1 MPSPSPADLEV
12 ELSHLLEDVRESNSR
27 TSWEQ
32 IAIVSHDLAD
42 ALRTKDEH
50 YDIHTVLGRTSLC
63 QTLTD
68 LLGLE
73 LHDAHSSIPE
83 DFYTKPV
90 LEILRVGANLCRDH
104 DDNRGALL
112 GAGFLQAV
120 VSLLEGYAKLIP
132 PPPQTEPLPL
142 SIDHLKVVR
151 TAIGVLLNAGLGFD
165 AVKDKLISMQ
175 VAGTVLKLS
184 ASIYPP
190 GSWQGTSS
198 AEQTLESAHESWT
211 IRSGLSNWAWR
222 TLTELQDGKEEQ
234 IRQVFSADILPFLTP
249 PLMAFRHP
257 FTSQPQTSFSPAS
270 QIYNTLIHSDFDVL
284 EESCSL
290 IESLSLDAE
299 DVRLSLARGF
309 YLPSE
314 HSGVPCFRAILDFI
328 EYGGYPASWGTSVVV
343 TDGERNRMEKAFDIC
358 KAALVKAVVEVA
370 GEDSKDELLWTDSDP
385 AQPGGQF
392 VSRMVGW
399 IKQYVSFMSWAG
411 KDASAPHRDDLVICA
426 SLSLGNLAR
435 REKHAKVLLSPPYSL
450 APVLA
455 SAHLLSPAIDIKLK
469 HGIIGLLK
477 HMAQASLSPDIHM
490 PLCEAGIVQ
499 SVSRSGVWDEKTDK
513 MGEVVQLSAIG
524 VVKHMCGANVESTFA
539 LALPSP
545 GPAGTP
551 TGLSQI
557 VSLLKRSDTVA
568 VKSEGTRV
576 LVNVIKSLWAV
587 DAPGP
592 HSPIEDDTAQRK
604 QRKRQAAIQ
613 SVLTQECTSAL
624 ASLVAHSAKYPLLV
638 NEGVVALSLLS
649 TQKAGRPL
657 VLAALLAPFDLPSP
671 PPTEPPSASTS
682 SNSDVSSPTLTTPST
697 RGQLPTPRSAAE
709 MLVAVLRNFDNPVN
723 FPVEV
728 RINVCSLLW
737 QVGRYK
743 GGEDISKLRAV
754 IKPVLEQLVEDS
766 PTPQGK
772 EETLVDGAKKV
783 LESWA

>member
-1 MPSPSPADLEV
+1 MPSPSPADSEV
-12 ELSHLLEDVRESNSR
+12 ELSRLFSDVRESNSR
-27 TSWEQ
+27 ASWER
-32 IAIVSHDLAD
+32 ITIVSHDLAN
-42 ALRTKDEH
+42 ALRIKDEH
-50 YDIHTVLGRTSLC
+50 HDIHTALGKTSLS

-73 LHDAHSSIPE
+73 LHDTRSSIPE

-90 LEILRVGANLCRDH
+90 LEILRVGANLCMDH

-120 VSLLEGYAKLIP
+120 VTLLEGYAKLIP

-151 TAIGVLLNAGLGFD
+151 TAIGVLLNASLGFD

-190 GSWQGTSS
+190 GSWQGTS

-211 IRSGLSNWAWR
+211 IRSVLSDWAWR
-222 TLTELQDGKEEQ
+222 TLTELQDGKEEK
-234 IRQVFSADILPFLTP
+234 IRQVFSPDILPFLTH
-249 PLMAFRHP
+249 PLVAFRHS
-257 FTSQPQTSFSPAS
+257 FTVASQTPFSPAS

-309 YLPSE
+309 YSPTE
-314 HSGVPCFRAILDFI
+314 HSSVPCFRTILDFI
-328 EYGGYPASWGTSVVV
+328 EHGGYPDSWRTSVVI

-385 AQPGGQF
+385 VQPGGEF

-399 IKQYVSFMSWAG
+399 IKQYVSFMNGAG
-411 KDASAPHRDDLVICA
+411 KDAPVPPRDDLVICA

-450 APVLA
+450 APILA
-455 SAHLLSPAIDIKLK
+455 STHLLSPAIDIKLK

-477 HMAQASLSPDIHM
+477 HMAQSSLSPGIHT

-513 MGEVVQLSAIG
+513 MGEIVQLSAIG

-539 LALPSP
+539 LVLPSA

-576 LVNVIKSLWAV
+576 LVNVIKSLWAG
-587 DAPGP
+587 DAPGL
-592 HSPIEDDTAQRK
+592 HSPIEDDTAQQK

-613 SVLTQECTSAL
+613 CVLTQECVSAL

-649 TQKAGRPL
+649 TQKTGRPL
-657 VLAALLAPFDLPSP
+657 VLTALSASFNLPSP

-682 SNSDVSSPTLTTPST
+682 SNSDASSPTLTTPST
-697 RGQLPTPRSAAE
+697 RGQLLPTPRSAAE
-709 MLVAVLRNFDNPVN
+709 MLVAVLRNLDNPVN

-743 GGEDISKLRAV
+743 GGEGIAKLQAV
-754 IKPVLEQLVEDS
+754 VKPVLEQLVEDF

-772 EETLVDGAKKV
+772 EATLVAGAKKV

>member
-1 MPSPSPADLEV
+1 MPSTSPADLEV
-12 ELSHLLEDVRESNSR
+12 ELSHLLSDVRESNSR
-27 TSWEQ
+27 ESWER
-32 IAIVSHDLAD
+32 ISIVSHELAN

-50 YDIHTVLGRTSLC
+50 HDIHTALGRTPLS
-63 QTLTD
+63 QTLTG

-73 LHDAHSSIPE
+73 LHNVHSSIPE
-83 DFYTKPV
+83 DFYAKPV
-90 LEILRVGANLCRDH
+90 VEILRVGANLCLDH
-104 DDNRGALL
+104 DNNRGALL
-112 GAGFLQAV
+112 GAGFLQAI
-120 VSLLEGYAKLIP
+120 VSLLEGYAELIP

-142 SIDHLKVVR
+142 SIDHLKIVR
-151 TAIGVLLNAGLGFD
+151 TAIGVLLNASLGFD
-165 AVKDKLISMQ
+165 AIKDKLISMQ

-198 AEQTLESAHESWT
+198 AEQTPERAHESWT
-211 IRSGLSNWAWR
+211 IRSVLSNWAWR
-222 TLTELQDGKEEQ
+222 TITELQDGKDEKS
-234 IRQVFSADILPFLTP
+234 RQVFSPDILPFLTP
-249 PLMAFRHP
+249 PLVAFMHP
-257 FTSQPQTSFSPAS
+257 FTARLQTPFSPAS
-270 QIYNTLIHSDFDVL
+270 QIYNTLVHSDFDVL

-290 IESLSLDAE
+290 IESLSLDVE

-309 YLPSE
+309 YSPSE
-314 HSGVPCFRAILDFI
+314 HNGVPCLGTILDFI
-328 EYGGYPASWGTSVVV
+328 EHGGYPASWRTSVVT

-385 AQPGGQF
+385 AQPGGEF

-399 IKQYVSFMSWAG
+399 IKRYVTFMNMAG
-411 KDASAPHRDDLVICA
+411 KNASDPPRDDLVICA

-435 REKHAKVLLSPPYSL
+435 REKHAKVLLSPPYTL
-450 APVLA
+450 ALVLA
-455 SAHLLSPAIDIKLK
+455 SSHLLSPTIDIKLK

-477 HMAQASLSPDIHM
+477 HMAQSSLSPDVHIS
-490 PLCEAGIVQ
+490 LCEAGIVQ

-513 MGEVVQLSAIG
+513 MGEIVQLSAIG

-539 LALPSP
+539 LVLPSP
-545 GPAGTP
+545 EPTGMS

-557 VSLLKRSDTVA
+557 VSLLKRSETVS

-576 LVNVIKSLWAV
+576 LVNVIKSLWSV
-587 DAPGP
+587 DVPGA
-592 HSPIEDDTAQRK
+592 HNSIDDDATRQK
-604 QRKRQAAIQ
+604 QRKRQTAIQ
-613 SVLTQECTSAL
+613 SVLTLECTSAL

-657 VLAALLAPFDLPSP
+657 VLTALLAPLELPSP

-709 MLVAVLRNFDNPVN
+709 MLVAVLRNLDNPVN

-737 QVGRYK
+737 QVGRHK
-743 GGEDISKLRAV
+743 SGEDIPKLQEV
-754 IKPVLEQLVEDS
+754 VKPVLEQVIEDL

-772 EETLVDGAKKV
+772 EATLVAGAKKV

>member
-1 MPSPSPADLEV
+1 MSSPSPTDLEA
-12 ELSHLLEDVRESNSR
+12 ELSRLLSDVRESNSR
-27 TSWEQ
+27 ASWER
-32 IAIVSHDLAD
+32 ITIVSHDLAN
-42 ALRTKDEH
+42 ALRTKDGH
-50 YDIHTVLGRTSLC
+50 HDIHTVLGRTSLP

-68 LLGLE
+68 VLGLE
-73 LHDAHSSIPE
+73 LHDTRSSILE
-83 DFYTKPV
+83 DFYTIPV
-90 LEILRVGANLCRDH
+90 LEILRVGANLCLDH

-120 VSLLEGYAKLIP
+120 VTLLEGYAKLIP
-132 PPPQTEPLPL
+132 STPQTEPLPL
-142 SIDHLKVVR
+142 SINHLKVVR
-151 TAIGVLLNAGLGFD
+151 TAIGVLLNASLGFD

-190 GSWQGTSS
+190 GSWQGASS
-198 AEQTLESAHESWT
+198 AEQTLESVQESWT
-211 IRSGLSNWAWR
+211 IRSILSNWAWR
-222 TLTELQDGKEEQ
+222 TLTELQDGKEESKF
-234 IRQVFSADILPFLTP
+234 VFSSDILPFLTP
-249 PLMAFRHP
+249 PLVAFTHP
-257 FTSQPQTSFSPAS
+257 FTATPETPFSPVS

-309 YLPSE
+309 YSPSE
-314 HSGVPCFRAILDFI
+314 HGSVPCFRMILDFI
-328 EYGGYPASWGTSVVV
+328 EHGGYPASWSTSVVI

-385 AQPGGQF
+385 TQPGGEF
-392 VSRMVGW
+392 VSRMVSW
-399 IKQYVSFMSWAG
+399 IKQYVFFMNGTG

-455 SAHLLSPAIDIKLK
+455 STHLLSPAIDIKLK

-477 HMAQASLSPDIHM
+477 HMAQSSPSPDIHT
-490 PLCEAGIVQ
+490 PLCEASIVQ

-513 MGEVVQLSAIG
+513 MGEIVQLSAIG

-539 LALPSP
+539 LVLPSA

-557 VSLLKRSDTVA
+557 MSLLKRSDTVA

-576 LVNVIKSLWAV
+576 LVNVVKSLLWAG
-587 DAPGP
+587 DGPGLQ
-592 HSPIEDDTAQRK
+592 SPIEDNTTQ

-613 SVLTQECTSAL
+613 SVLTQECASAL

-638 NEGVVALSLLS
+638 NEGVIALSLIS
-649 TQKAGRPL
+649 TQKTGRPL
-657 VLAALLAPFDLPSP
+657 VLTALLASFDLPSP

-743 GGEDISKLRAV
+743 GGEDVAKLQAV
-754 IKPVLEQLVEDS
+754 VKPVLEQLVEDS

-772 EETLVDGAKKV
+772 EATLVNGAKKV

>member
-1 MPSPSPADLEV
+1 MPSPSSVDLEV
-12 ELSHLLEDVRESNSR
+12 ELSHLLSDVRGSNST
-27 TSWEQ
+27 TSWER
-32 IAIVSHDLAD
+32 IAIVSHDLAN

-50 YDIHTVLGRTSLC
+50 HDIHTVLGRTSLC
-63 QTLTD
+63 STLTD

-73 LHDAHSSIPE
+73 LHDAHSSIPK

-120 VSLLEGYAKLIP
+120 ISLLEGYAKLIP

-142 SIDHLKVVR
+142 SIDHLKVAR
-151 TAIGVLLNAGLGFD
+151 TAIGVLLNASLGFD
-165 AVKDKLISMQ
+165 AAKDKLVSMQ

-184 ASIYPP
+184 ASIYPL
-190 GSWQGTSS
+190 GSWQRISL
-198 AEQTLESAHESWT
+198 AEQTLESVQESWT

-222 TLTELQDGKEEQ
+222 TVTELQDGKEEQ
-234 IRQVFSADILPFLTP
+234 IRQVFSPDILPFLTP

-257 FTSQPQTSFSPAS
+257 STSLPQTPFSSAS
-270 QIYNTLIHSDFDVL
+270 QIYNTLVRSDFDVL

-309 YLPSE
+309 YVPSE
-314 HSGVPCFRAILDFI
+314 HSGIPCFRTILDFI
-328 EYGGYPASWGTSVVV
+328 EYGGYPASWRTSDVM

-392 VSRMVGW
+392 IFRMVGW
-399 IKQYVSFMSWAG
+399 IKQYVSFMSFAG

-435 REKHAKVLLSPPYSL
+435 REKHAKVLLSSPYSL

-455 SAHLLSPAIDIKLK
+455 SSYLLSPAIDIKLK

-477 HMAQASLSPDIHM
+477 HMAQASLSPDIHI

-499 SVSRSGVWDEKTDK
+499 SVSRSGVWDEKTDR

-545 GPAGTP
+545 GPTGTP

-576 LVNVIKSLWAV
+576 LVNVIKSLWAI

-592 HSPIEDDTAQRK
+592 HSPIENDTAQLK

-624 ASLVAHSAKYPLLV
+624 ASLVAHSVKYPLLV
-638 NEGVVALSLLS
+638 NEGVVSLSLLS
-649 TQKAGRPL
+649 TQKTGRPL

-743 GGEDISKLRAV
+743 GGEDVSKLRAV

-772 EETLVDGAKKV
+772 EETLVDVAKKV
-783 LESWA
+783 LENWA